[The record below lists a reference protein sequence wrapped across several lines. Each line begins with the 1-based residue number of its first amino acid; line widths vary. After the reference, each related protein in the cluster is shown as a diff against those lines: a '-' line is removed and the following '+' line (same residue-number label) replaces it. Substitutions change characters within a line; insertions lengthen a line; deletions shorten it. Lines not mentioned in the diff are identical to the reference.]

1 MVESSALIPIIVGFS
16 LGGYAINAIINSPEE
31 VAKIT
36 DQTSSNK
43 LQDEKRES
51 SQKAKKGK
59 QAKKERLSE
68 QKE

>member
-51 SQKAKKGK
+51 S
-59 QAKKERLSE
+59 
-68 QKE
+68 